1 MIRNVL
7 RRLSQ
12 AGLML
17 LSLLLWPLATVANAA
32 TAEAPVPIVFVHG
45 SSGSAAQFESHAMRF
60 TSNGFP
66 QRRLYAFEYDTSVT
80 DNGPLVLAQLDAFL
94 DRVRAENGVD
104 KVNVVGHSRGTTVM
118 LGYLNGFPGGAA
130 KVARYV
136 NIDGRF
142 QAELPGGVPTLGIW
156 GEWNS
161 GGAYSRLPG
170 RTQIG
175 PNPADNHHFP
185 EKGHTEVAT
194 SAEAFALMY
203 RFFLGEAP
211 RVTFVVP
218 QEPNKVRVSGRA
230 VIFPQNV
237 GYAGA
242 TLEVWRV
249 SADTGQRIGKA
260 PLLSRRLGSDGA
272 FGPLAV
278 DGRYHYEFAL
288 VRTDGSVHH
297 FYQERFSRSNHFLRL
312 NSSIPGTGLDLL
324 IPKSERHAVFN
335 ISRQREFWGDQG
347 ARTDRLSINGTDMLT
362 PQISP
367 RTHVILASYAFDA
380 GLDGQ
385 TDLGKG
391 MLPPFADIP
400 FISAADVFVPASRNA
415 DGVVRLILRSR
426 DASRVVQ
433 LNVPNWP
440 SSSDR
445 ISVQFRDDALP
456 FGDYAGYLR
465 HQARCK
471 IKQRVGMTAGD
482 YCR

>member
-1 MIRNVL
+1 MIRKFL
-7 RRLSQ
+7 SRLSR
-12 AGLML
+12 AALML
-17 LSLLLWPLATVANAA
+17 LSLALWPLLAA
-32 TAEAPVPIVFVHG
+32 ADSASVPIVFVHG
-45 SSGSAAQFESHAMRF
+45 SSGSAAQFETHAMRF

-66 QRRLYAFEYDTSVT
+66 QKRLYAFEYDTSVT
-80 DNGPLVLAQLDAFL
+80 TNGALVLAQLDAYL

-104 KVNVVGHSRGTTVM
+104 KVHVAAHSRGTSVM
-118 LGYLNGFPGGAA
+118 TAYLNTYPGGSA

-142 QAELPGGVPTLGIW
+142 QPDLPGGVPTIGIW

-161 GGAYSRLPG
+161 GGAYARLPG
-170 RTQIG
+170 RTLIG
-175 PNPADNHHFP
+175 PNPEDNFHFP

-203 RFFLGEAP
+203 RFFLGEEP

-218 QEPNKVRVSGRA
+218 QQPDKVRISGRA

-249 SADTGQRIGKA
+249 AADSGQRIGKA
-260 PLLSRRLGSDGA
+260 PLATKILDASGA

-278 DGRYHYEFAL
+278 DGRHHYEFAL
-288 VRTDGSVHH
+288 TRADGSVHH
-297 FYQERFSRSNHFLRL
+297 FYQERFSRSNHFVRL

-324 IPKSERHAVFN
+324 IPKSERHAVLN
-335 ISRQREFWGDQG
+335 LSRQREFWGDQG
-347 ARTDRLSINGTDMLT
+347 ERTDRLSINGTEMLT
-362 PQISP
+362 PQIAP
-367 RTHVILASYAFDA
+367 RTQVVLAAYAMDA

-391 MLPPFADIP
+391 MLAPFETIP
-400 FISAADVFVPASRNA
+400 FISAADVFVPASLRA
-415 DGVVRLILRSR
+415 DGVVRVVLRSR
-426 DASRVVQ
+426 DASRLVQ
-433 LNVPNWP
+433 INVPNWA
-440 SSSDR
+440 SSRDR

-471 IKQRVGMTAGD
+471 VKPKLGLEPGA